1 MVQYVSCL
9 NRVLYF
15 NIPEQR
21 TIFKAIKVYL
31 ENNPEDKNAQ
41 IIYNDFYREQFDK

>member
-1 MVQYVSCL
+1 MDPYISVIS
-9 NRVLYF
+9 RVLYF

-21 TIFKAIKVYL
+21 IIFQAIKMYL
-31 ENNPEDKNAQ
+31 EHNPEDEKAK

>member
-15 NIPEQR
+15 SIPEQR
-21 TIFKAIKVYL
+21 TIFKAIRVYL
-31 ENNPEDKNAQ
+31 ENNPEDENAKV
-41 IIYNDFYREQFDK
+41 IYKDFYREQFNK